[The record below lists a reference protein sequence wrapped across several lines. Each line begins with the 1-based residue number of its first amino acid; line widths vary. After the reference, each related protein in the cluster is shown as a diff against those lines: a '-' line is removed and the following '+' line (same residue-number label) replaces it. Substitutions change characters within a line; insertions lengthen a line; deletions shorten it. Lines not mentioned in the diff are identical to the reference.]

1 MPRLVVVC
9 ALLATLMLALASTF
23 AAGAERPVHE
33 LAPPATRIDAADAV
47 SGARAQGSGRVADL
61 IAAGKIVVA
70 VVSVDR
76 YPFFYMDAKGNL
88 AGSDVDLARGIA
100 QELGVELMFNRS
112 ASTFDGVVDL
122 VAEGEADIGISKLS
136 ITLPRAQ
143 RVRFTQPYIELGQGL
158 LINRVALA
166 SAGLSHDR
174 DVVEAL
180 NRPGRR
186 LGAVQGTSYVGF
198 GHSLFPEADLIE
210 YRDKQAMFAAVL
222 AGDVIAVLYD
232 ENEIKQYIFER
243 PDRLI
248 EVKVQMLPKRTD
260 PIAIAV
266 ADPQLQYWLDTYLEL
281 KGVRLTVNEL
291 LTRYPRPEQ
300 P

>member
-9 ALLATLMLALASTF
+9 TLLATLMLALVSTF
-23 AAGAERPVHE
+23 AAGAERPAHE
-33 LAPPATRIDAADAV
+33 LAPPATRIDAADAA
-47 SGARAQGSGRVADL
+47 SDARAQGSGRVADL

-76 YPFFYMDAKGNL
+76 YPFFYVDAKGNL
-88 AGSDVDLARGIA
+88 AGSDIDLARGIA

-122 VAEGEADIGISKLS
+122 VAKGEADIGISKLS

-174 DVVEAL
+174 DIIEAL